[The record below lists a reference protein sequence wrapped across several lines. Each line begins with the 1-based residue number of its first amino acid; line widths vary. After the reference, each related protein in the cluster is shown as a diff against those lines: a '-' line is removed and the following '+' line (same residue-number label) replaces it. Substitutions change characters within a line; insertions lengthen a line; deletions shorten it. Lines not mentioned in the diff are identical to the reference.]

1 MKVWID
7 GQCLQT
13 PSRLRGIGRYV
24 QEFLRA
30 LAGKDLNLSISFNA
44 AMSDEAI
51 AARDFMAQWI
61 DPKQIH
67 AWNGIAEGGE
77 AVVGYSER
85 RRLSEVALAHH
96 VACLNPDIAI
106 SASPFEGARDL
117 AVPLPPATI
126 PGIPIASIFYDAIPH
141 RYAEQYLN
149 SPRQNSYYYRRLTL
163 HEKFDL
169 NLCISDFSRLEAINI
184 FRNTNSINISAG
196 ISPDFLGALNRES
209 APIPGLP
216 ENEFVLYVGAL
227 DWRKNVKIIADA
239 FGHLPPDLR
248 NRLTFVLAGDQH
260 PGLLDDIRPH
270 WLRQGL
276 QAGNFVTLGH
286 VADSDLVAL
295 YKAAAV
301 LIQPSLMEGFG
312 LTALEAMMCG
322 TPVICSSAGALP
334 EVVGNPD
341 LLFDPRSAYEL
352 AQRIERIFN
361 DRDFTARAV
370 ASSQER
376 AQTLTWEKSAQI
388 AAAGLAETVKTHRGL
403 GASRHFTKLRSQ
415 TLAALGAIDLPAD
428 LLADTLARAEPLPP
442 SGGRLF
448 IDATSTVRI
457 DHGTGIQRVT
467 KQIIRNLA
475 GREGQD
481 NVVVYSD
488 STDGFYRVGFDGW
501 GPAPAVDRIPENKVR
516 FAGGDTVLMLDSS
529 WEFHGFHLPML
540 LTARLRGANVV
551 SCLYD
556 TVPLR
561 YQAMCHPGMPPMFAA
576 WFKSALTYSTGFVCI
591 SQAVAD
597 ELHALLEGIGFPRP
611 MKIGYWHL
619 GADFSTEPADPD
631 PGPSPKRPTCLMV
644 GTVEPRKGH
653 SVALD
658 AFEELWRANV
668 DVELVIVGRPG
679 WGVEHL
685 VQRLHRH
692 PEAGRRLHWHEK
704 VSDRDLQRLYAQSD
718 LLIAASYA
726 EGFGLPLVEARHFGK
741 PVIASDIPVFRE
753 VTDGAQSARFFDV
766 GSASALAAAVEIFLR
781 DKQEGRLSTIEDRR
795 WIDWRTSADELREVV
810 VGGKWYKTYEPSARK
825 PYVSVFDHGRTTVAG
840 VLTENDRAHRIEL
853 VDGPLPSNGG
863 TCRRYILR
871 LTNLSKSVWSSVGT
885 DGALLGVALSYHVL
899 ASDGGV
905 ISYDNPRSHL
915 PFVMTPGDSHYI
927 AIEVSAEWCEK
938 GAAFID
944 VEMVQEDVSWWGNA
958 LRLPLCAAAGFVD
971 TEIRS

>member
-13 PSRLRGIGRYV
+13 ASRLRGIGRYV
-24 QEFLRA
+24 QELLRA
-30 LAGKDLNLSISFNA
+30 LAGEDLNLSISFNA
-44 AMSDEAI
+44 AMTDEAI
-51 AARDFMAQWI
+51 AARDFVAQWI
-61 DPKQIH
+61 DPRQIQV
-67 AWNGIAEGGE
+67 WNGVAEGGE
-77 AVVGYSER
+77 GVVGYSER

-96 VACLNPDIAI
+96 VACLSPDIAI
-106 SASPFEGARDL
+106 SASPFEGVGDL

-149 SPRQNSYYYRRLTL
+149 SPQLSAYYYRRLAF

-169 NLCISDFSRLEAINI
+169 NLCISDFSRREAIDISKNK
-184 FRNTNSINISAG
+184 NSINISAG
-196 ISPDFLGALNRES
+196 ISPDFLDALNRES

-216 ENEFVLYVGAL
+216 DNEFVLYVGAL
-227 DWRKNVKIIADA
+227 DWRKNVKIIADGFA
-239 FGHLPPDLR
+239 RLPPGLR

-260 PGLLDDIRPH
+260 PGLLDDIRTH
-270 WLRQGL
+270 WLNQGL
-276 QAGNFVTLGH
+276 PAGNFITLGH
-286 VADSDLVAL
+286 VSDSDLVAL

-322 TPVICSSAGALP
+322 TPVIGSSAGALP

-341 LLFDPRSAYEL
+341 LLFDPRSGDEL
-352 AQRIERIFN
+352 AQRIERIFS

-370 ASSQER
+370 VSSQER
-376 AQTLTWEKSAQI
+376 AQTLTWQKSAQI
-388 AAAGLAETVKTHRGL
+388 AAAGLVETAKSHRGRRVSL
-403 GASRHFTKLRSQ
+403 PLAKLRSQ

-428 LLADTLARAEPLPP
+428 LLADTLARAEPAPP
-442 SGGRLF
+442 SAGRLL
-448 IDATSTVRI
+448 IDATSTIRI

-475 GREGQD
+475 GRAGQD
-481 NVVVYSD
+481 NVVIYSD
-488 STDGFYRVGFDGW
+488 SPEGFYRVGFDGR
-501 GPAPAVDRIPENKVR
+501 GPAPAVERVAEKRTR
-516 FAGGDTVLMLDSS
+516 FTGGDTVLMLDSS
-529 WEFHGFHLPML
+529 WEFHNSHLATL
-540 LTARLRGANVV
+540 LTARLRGAEVV

-561 YQAMCHPGMPPMFAA
+561 YEAMCNPVVPPIFAA

-597 ELHALLEGIGFPRP
+597 ELHALLEGIAFPRP

-619 GADFSTEPADPD
+619 GADFSTDPADPEPRAAD
-631 PGPSPKRPTCLMV
+631 KRPTCLMV

-658 AFEELWRANV
+658 AFEDLWRANV

-685 VQRLHRH
+685 VRRLRSH

-704 VSDRDLQRLYAQSD
+704 ANDSELQRHYAESD
-718 LLIAASYA
+718 ILIAASYA

-753 VTDGAQSARFFDV
+753 VTDGAQSARFFEV
-766 GSASALAAAVEIFLR
+766 GSASALSSAVEDFLR
-781 DKQEGRLSTIEDRR
+781 EKREGKLSAVEDNP
-795 WIDWRTSADELREVV
+795 WIDWRKSADEIRQVV
-810 VGGKWYKTYEPSARK
+810 VGGNWYKLYEPPVRK
-825 PYVSVFDHGRTTVAG
+825 PYVSIFDHGRTSVPG
-840 VLTENDRAHRIEL
+840 VLGENDRAHRMEL
-853 VDGPLPSNGG
+853 VEGPISSEGG
-863 TCRRYILR
+863 TRRRYILR
-871 LTNLSKSVWSSVGT
+871 LTNLSKSVWSSIGT
-885 DGALLGVALSYHVL
+885 DGAMLGVAMSYHVL
-899 ASDGGV
+899 GADGVV
-905 ISYDNPRSHL
+905 IAYDNPRSRF
-915 PFVMTPGDSHYI
+915 PFVLTPGDSHYI
-927 AIEVSAEWCEK
+927 AIEVPAEWREK

-944 VEMVQEDVSWWGNA
+944 VELVQEGVAWWGNA
-958 LRLPLCAAAGFVD
+958 LRLPL
-971 TEIRS
+971 